1 MTESQL
7 KACLPYAKDENIK
20 KFLVPLNLAMTKF
33 EINTP
38 KRQAAFIAQLAHE
51 SGSFKYVREIA
62 SGEAYE
68 GRKDLG
74 NTQPGD
80 GVRFKGRG
88 LIQITGRTNYEQ
100 VGIALNF
107 DFIKEPEKLELP
119 GAASLSAGWFWYKT
133 GLNELADKDD
143 FKRITKKINGG
154 YNGLKDRAE
163 HWYRCQKALGI
174 QNINFIKIEG

>member
-1 MTESQL
+1 MITEEQL
-7 KACLPYAKDENIK
+7 KTALPFASVANIK
-20 KFLVPLNLAMTKF
+20 KYLAPLNLAMDKY

-38 KRQAAFIAQLAHE
+38 KRKAAFLAQIAHE
-51 SGSFKYVREIA
+51 SGSLKYVREIA

-143 FKRITKKINGG
+143 FKKITKRINGG
-154 YNGLKDRAE
+154 YTHYEDRVS
-163 HWYRCQKALGI
+163 HWNRCRKALGI
-174 QNINFIKIEG
+174 TEINYV